1 MGFWQDFMKEVLQ
14 VARAGRIVVAKD
26 EGGNEYIYQSVN
38 SAVASLNIA
47 PTTIRRYAREGG
59 KIMTRVGLV
68 QIEIKDEEKI

>member
-1 MGFWQDFMKEVLQ
+1 M
-14 VARAGRIVVAKD
+14 AKD
-26 EGGNEYIYQSVN
+26 EGGNEYIYRSVN

>member
-1 MGFWQDFMKEVLQ
+1 M
-14 VARAGRIVVAKD
+14 ARAGRIVVAKD

-59 KIMTRVGLV
+59 KIMTRVGIV